1 MHFRSAAISRVLYS
15 HFFDVPYLELRQGRS
30 KRPNCRKYSMLGG
43 VLPVFVAPQ
52 PYDRY
57 G

>member
-15 HFFDVPYLELRQGRS
+15 HFFDAPYMELRRVRS
-30 KRPNCRKYSMLGG
+30 KRPKYKKYSMLGS